1 MRAETELFLEQG
13 TIVISKNSA
22 HLIAHGR
29 YILSLLSFLKKYYFF
44 YLAVP
49 GLSMWDLVP

>member
-1 MRAETELFLEQG
+1 ML
-13 TIVISKNSA
+13 ISTKSA

-29 YILSLLSFLKKYYFF
+29 CILSLFSFLKKYLLF

-49 GLSMWDLVP
+49 GLSCSMWDLVP